1 MSATTPW
8 LIRVQDP
15 VWRNDH
21 DYPKGFRVTGSNG
34 AMYTAL
40 LPSGPN
46 NDAGP
51 INPVEDGGTHWESL
65 KDSLSIGG
73 SNAITAADIGAVS
86 STGSSVAPMAAKLQT
101 ARTLKLTGDATGS
114 GSFDGSKDL
123 SIATTVATMKAATAD
138 TAGTKG
144 LVPAPAAGK
153 QSQFLRGDG
162 TWQTPANTDT
172 KVTQTVTTTNDDF
185 PVLFTA
191 TADAT
196 ATKTEGARFSTKIK
210 VNPSTGAITATSF
223 KGAVS
228 GNAST
233 ASSAAKLTTARTIR
247 TNLAST
253 STASFDGSA
262 NVTPGVTGILPV
274 ANGGTGNDDG
284 TVAKLTTARS
294 VRVNLAST
302 SAVNFDGSANITPGV
317 TGTLGTG
324 NGGTGRTDGKVAAL
338 ATKRTIDGAQFDGS
352 ANITHYGTCSTAAGT
367 AAKTVALSG
376 FVLGTGAIVRVRF
389 SNANTAANATLNV
402 NSTGA
407 KAIRYKNVAMPAN
420 LIEDEGTYEFVYDG
434 TYWQLIGGG
443 STGGSVPVGTVV
455 AFSGSFGGTNN
466 RFPIDAKTKLVNTNW
481 CLCDGT
487 TTNGITVP
495 DLRGRFIM
503 GANTTYKAGST
514 GGSATHS
521 HTISGTVGSTTLSVD
536 QIASHGHQIRSG
548 AYGLGNEGIT
558 CKDSFDHQNSNLVSD
573 AGGSQSHT
581 HGLSGTSSNATSLP
595 LFYALSFIMRV
606 A

>member
-51 INPVEDGGTHWESL
+51 INPVEDDGTHWESL

-86 STGSSVAPMAAKLQT
+86 STGNSVAPMAAKLQT
-101 ARTLKLTGDATGS
+101 ARTISLTGDATGS
-114 GSFDGSKDL
+114 TTFDGSANRSISVTLANSGATAGSYGPSANASPAHGGTITVPQVTVDTKGRVT
-123 SIATTVATMKAATAD
+123 SIANRTITLPSDKD
-138 TAGTKG
+138 
-144 LVPAPAAGK
+144 
-153 QSQFLRGDG
+153 
-162 TWQTPANTDT
+162 TDT
-172 KVTQTVTTTNDDF
+172 KVTQTVTTTNDDY

-338 ATKRTIDGAQFDGS
+338 ATKRTIDGVQFDGS
-352 ANITHYGTCSTAAGT
+352 ANIHHYGTCSTAAGT

-376 FVLGTGAIVRVRF
+376 FALATGARVQVKF
-389 SNANTAANATLNV
+389 TNANTNTSATLNV
-402 NSTGA
+402 NNTGA
-407 KAIRYKNVAMPAN
+407 KAIYDQNGKITADAIKAN
-420 LIEDEGTYEFVYDG
+420 GLYEFVYDG
-434 TYWQLIGGG
+434 TYWRMLNGGG
-443 STGGSVPVGTVV
+443 T
-455 AFSGSFGGTNN
+455 
-466 RFPIDAKTKLVNTNW
+466 
-481 CLCDGT
+481 
-487 TTNGITVP
+487 
-495 DLRGRFIM
+495 
-503 GANTTYKAGST
+503 
-514 GGSATHS
+514 
-521 HTISGTVGSTTLSVD
+521 
-536 QIASHGHQIRSG
+536 
-548 AYGLGNEGIT
+548 AYAEGISEAFR
-558 CKDSFDHQNSNLVSD
+558 KSWIGV
-573 AGGSQSHT
+573 
-581 HGLSGTSSNATSLP
+581 P
-595 LFYALSFIMRV
+595 R
-606 A
+606 